1 MSLTVVTPPTSYAVT
16 LAEAMAHLRVSD
28 DPGSYIASILLPG
41 AQAMVE
47 ELTGRRL
54 TTTTLRLGLE
64 EWPDDDEIV
73 LPGPPIASVTSIT
86 YLDSNNVRQTLA
98 VTEYVVDTD
107 AGVIVPAYNVTW
119 PTVLEFTSSIKI
131 TYVAGWTSTAAI
143 PASLRAAVL
152 LACGHKHEN
161 REATIAGTTMAEIPM
176 GLAALCAPWDVRDRI
191 A

>member
-1 MSLTVVTPPTSYAVT
+1 MSLTVVTGPSFYAVT
-16 LAEAMAHLRVSD
+16 LAEAMSHLRENA
-28 DPGSYIASILLPG
+28 DPGSYIAGILIPG

-64 EWPDDDEIV
+64 AWPDDDELF
-73 LPGPPIASVTSIT
+73 LPGPPIASVTSLT
-86 YLDSNNVRQTLA
+86 YLDTNNVRQTLA
-98 VTEYVVDTD
+98 ATEYVVETD
-107 AGVIVPAYNVTW
+107 AGLIVPAYGVTW
-119 PTVLEFTSSIKI
+119 PSILEFTGSIKV
-131 TYVAGWTSTAAI
+131 TYVAGWTSTATI

-161 REATIAGTTMAEIPM
+161 REATIAGTTMTEIPM
-176 GLAALCAPWDVRDRI
+176 GLEALCAPWDVRDRV